1 MAVRALSSPVVFS
14 TTELDAVLRVAR
26 CCSPDATGRVSAH
39 KTRSCPQGDRH
50 PLINKPSTIM
60 YCVYWLG
67 PTHGAGTGW
76 GRHTVRGLAGANRR
90 CGHWMGP
97 THGAWTGWGR
107 HWESLLLLLDPPG
120 VGVCEPFDGA
130 VAALGDFLAF
140 VNVLFSFL
148 VWVGGE
154 SKCHF
159 RLKHRA

>member
-1 MAVRALSSPVVFS
+1 MAVRTLSSPVVFS

-50 PLINKPSTIM
+50 PVINKPSTIV
-60 YCVYWLG
+60 YCVS
-67 PTHGAGTGW
+67 
-76 GRHTVRGLAGANRR
+76 V
-90 CGHWMGP
+90 
-97 THGAWTGWGR
+97 
-107 HWESLLLLLDPPG
+107 SLFLLLDPPW
-120 VGVCEPFDGA
+120 VGVCEPFEGA

-140 VNVLFSFL
+140 VILLISFL